1 MTEKFQIQNLIEQ
14 NQTRTVHRVRGSD
27 GTILRLTR
35 ILLDEDDRE
44 QLKRSQNLRGALAEL
59 KALRH
64 SSLAEVLDCGLD
76 EKGIPWVMSRWE
88 KGKLVGEIKIEEQE
102 IQTVSKYAN
111 RLLNDFGRMA
121 GVVNFDTA
129 EIFFSGENRESC
141 VFQIDYVR
149 WFSDIASGT
158 SPGMNYD
165 AKEQVRQLLAS
176 LAIKQLKLP
185 KKKEETNPI
194 PFVDE
199 RSPALRMNEP
209 VGEPWFGRLLV
220 WLCLIGALV
229 AIGWLTVEGM
239 GRVRENPR
247 AADWKARERP

>member
-1 MTEKFQIQNLIEQ
+1 
-14 NQTRTVHRVRGSD
+14 
-27 GTILRLTR
+27 
-35 ILLDEDDRE
+35 
-44 QLKRSQNLRGALAEL
+44 
-59 KALRH
+59 
-64 SSLAEVLDCGLD
+64 
-76 EKGIPWVMSRWE
+76 
-88 KGKLVGEIKIEEQE
+88 
-102 IQTVSKYAN
+102 
-111 RLLNDFGRMA
+111 
-121 GVVNFDTA
+121 
-129 EIFFSGENRESC
+129 
-141 VFQIDYVR
+141 
-149 WFSDIASGT
+149 

-247 AADWKARERP
+247 AAVERLRSFIRNASILRGVGWWRFQQSIE

>member
-1 MTEKFQIQNLIEQ
+1 MTAKFQIQNLIEQ
-14 NQTRTVHRVRGSD
+14 SQTRTVHRVRGSD

-35 ILLDEDDRE
+35 ILLEEDDRE
-44 QLKRSQNLRGALAEL
+44 HLKRSQNLRGALAEL

-64 SSLAEVLDCGLD
+64 SSLTEVLDCGLD

-88 KGKLVGEIKIEEQE
+88 KGKLVSEIKIEERE
-102 IQTVSKYAN
+102 IQTVSKHAN

-129 EIFFSGENRESC
+129 EIFFSGESPESC
-141 VFQIDYVR
+141 VFQIDYFR
-149 WFSDIASGT
+149 WFSDIAAGI
-158 SPGMNYD
+158 SPGTNYD

-176 LAIKQLKLP
+176 LAIKQLKFP

-199 RSPALRMNEP
+199 RSPALRIHEP
-209 VGEPWFGRLLV
+209 VGEPWFGRLLI

-239 GRVRENPR
+239 RRVRENPR
-247 AADWKARERP
+247 AVDWKVGERP

>member
-1 MTEKFQIQNLIEQ
+1 MTAKFQIQNLIEQ
-14 NQTRTVHRVRGSD
+14 SQTRTVHRVRGSD

-35 ILLDEDDRE
+35 ILLEEDDRE
-44 QLKRSQNLRGALAEL
+44 HLKRSQNLRGALEEL

-64 SSLAEVLDCGLD
+64 SSLTEVLDCGLD

-88 KGKLVGEIKIEEQE
+88 KGKLVSEIKIEERE
-102 IQTVSKYAN
+102 IQTVSKHAN
-111 RLLNDFGRMA
+111 RLLNDFGRMV

-129 EIFFSGENRESC
+129 EIFFSGESPESC
-141 VFQIDYVR
+141 VFQIDYFR
-149 WFSDIASGT
+149 WFSDIAAGI
-158 SPGMNYD
+158 SPGTNYD

-176 LAIKQLKLP
+176 LAIKQLKFP
-185 KKKEETNPI
+185 KKKKETNPI

-199 RSPALRMNEP
+199 RSPALRIHEP
-209 VGEPWFGRLLV
+209 VGEPWFGRLLI

-239 GRVRENPR
+239 RRVRENPR
-247 AADWKARERP
+247 AVDWKVGERP

>member
-1 MTEKFQIQNLIEQ
+1 MTAKFQIQNLIEQ
-14 NQTRTVHRVRGSD
+14 SQTRTVHRVRGSD

-35 ILLDEDDRE
+35 ILLEEDDRE
-44 QLKRSQNLRGALAEL
+44 HLKRSQNLRGALEEL

-64 SSLAEVLDCGLD
+64 SSLTEVLDCGLD

-88 KGKLVGEIKIEEQE
+88 KGKLVSEIKIEEHE
-102 IQTVSKYAN
+102 IQTVSKHAN
-111 RLLNDFGRMA
+111 QLLNDFGRMA
-121 GVVNFDTA
+121 GVVNFETA
-129 EIFFSGENRESC
+129 EIFFSGESPESC
-141 VFQIDYVR
+141 VFQIDYFR
-149 WFSDIASGT
+149 WFSDIAAGI
-158 SPGMNYD
+158 SPGTNYD

-176 LAIKQLKLP
+176 LAIKQLKFP

-199 RSPALRMNEP
+199 RSPALRIHEP
-209 VGEPWFGRLLV
+209 VGEPWFGRLLI

-247 AADWKARERP
+247 AVDWNVGERP

>member
-1 MTEKFQIQNLIEQ
+1 MTAKFQIQNLIEQ
-14 NQTRTVHRVRGSD
+14 SQTRTVHRVRGSD

-35 ILLDEDDRE
+35 IILEEDDRE
-44 QLKRSQNLRGALAEL
+44 HLKRAQNLRGALAEL

-64 SSLAEVLDCGLD
+64 SSLTEVLDCGLD

-88 KGKLVGEIKIEEQE
+88 KGKLVSEIKIEEQE
-102 IQTVSKYAN
+102 IQTVSKHAN
-111 RLLNDFGRMA
+111 QLLNDFGRMA
-121 GVVNFDTA
+121 GVVNFETA
-129 EIFFSGENRESC
+129 EIFFSGESPESC
-141 VFQIDYVR
+141 VFQIDYFR
-149 WFSDIASGT
+149 WFSDIAAGI
-158 SPGMNYD
+158 SPGTNYD

-176 LAIKQLKLP
+176 LAIKQLKFP

-199 RSPALRMNEP
+199 RSPALRIHEP
-209 VGEPWFGRLLV
+209 VGEPWFGRLLI

-247 AADWKARERP
+247 AVDWKVGERP

>member
-14 NQTRTVHRVRGSD
+14 SQTRTVHRVRGSD

-88 KGKLVGEIKIEEQE
+88 KGKLVSEIKIEEQE

-141 VFQIDYVR
+141 VFQIDYFR
-149 WFSDIASGT
+149 WFSDIASGI

-165 AKEQVRQLLAS
+165 AKEQVRQLLAG

-185 KKKEETNPI
+185 KKKETNPI

-199 RSPALRMNEP
+199 RSPALRIAEP
-209 VGEPWFGRLLV
+209 IRESWFGRLLI
-220 WLCLIGALV
+220 WLCLIGALA

-247 AADWKARERP
+247 ASDWKAGERP

>member
-1 MTEKFQIQNLIEQ
+1 MTAKFQIQNLIEQ
-14 NQTRTVHRVRGSD
+14 SQTRTVHRVRGSD

-35 ILLDEDDRE
+35 ILLEEDDRVH
-44 QLKRSQNLRGALAEL
+44 LKRSQNLRGALAEL

-64 SSLAEVLDCGLD
+64 SSLTEVLDCGLD

-88 KGKLVGEIKIEEQE
+88 KGKLVSEIKIEERE
-102 IQTVSKYAN
+102 IQTVSKHAN

-129 EIFFSGENRESC
+129 EIFFSGESPESC
-141 VFQIDYVR
+141 VFQIDYFR
-149 WFSDIASGT
+149 WFSDIAAGI
-158 SPGMNYD
+158 SPGTNYD

-176 LAIKQLKLP
+176 LAIKQLKFP

-199 RSPALRMNEP
+199 RSPALRIHEP
-209 VGEPWFGRLLV
+209 VGEPWFGRLLI

-239 GRVRENPR
+239 RRVRENPR
-247 AADWKARERP
+247 AVDWKVGERP

>member
-1 MTEKFQIQNLIEQ
+1 MTAKFQIQNLSEQ
-14 NQTRTVHRVRGSD
+14 SQTRTVHRVRGSD

-35 ILLDEDDRE
+35 IILEEDDRE
-44 QLKRSQNLRGALAEL
+44 HLKRSQNLRGALAEL

-64 SSLAEVLDCGLD
+64 SSLTEVLDCGLD

-88 KGKLVGEIKIEEQE
+88 KGKLVSEIKIEERE
-102 IQTVSKYAN
+102 IQTVSKHAN

-129 EIFFSGENRESC
+129 EIFFSGESPESC
-141 VFQIDYVR
+141 VFQIDYFR
-149 WFSDIASGT
+149 WFSDIAAGI
-158 SPGMNYD
+158 SPGTNYD

-176 LAIKQLKLP
+176 LAIKQLKFP

-199 RSPALRMNEP
+199 RSPALRIHEP
-209 VGEPWFGRLLV
+209 VGEPWFGRLLI

-239 GRVRENPR
+239 RRVRENPR
-247 AADWKARERP
+247 AVDWKVGERP

>member
-1 MTEKFQIQNLIEQ
+1 MTAKFQIQNLIEQ
-14 NQTRTVHRVRGSD
+14 SQTRTVHRVRGSD

-35 ILLDEDDRE
+35 ILLEEDDCE
-44 QLKRSQNLRGALAEL
+44 HLKRSQNLRGALAEL

-64 SSLAEVLDCGLD
+64 SSLTEVLDCGLD

-88 KGKLVGEIKIEEQE
+88 KGKLVSEIKIEERE
-102 IQTVSKYAN
+102 IQTVSKHAN

-121 GVVNFDTA
+121 GVGNFDTA
-129 EIFFSGENRESC
+129 EIFFSGESPESC
-141 VFQIDYVR
+141 VFQIDYFR
-149 WFSDIASGT
+149 WFSDIAAGI
-158 SPGMNYD
+158 SPGTNYD

-176 LAIKQLKLP
+176 LAIKQLKFP

-199 RSPALRMNEP
+199 RSPALRIHEP
-209 VGEPWFGRLLV
+209 VGEPWFGRLLI

-239 GRVRENPR
+239 RRVRENPR
-247 AADWKARERP
+247 AVDWKVGERP

>member
-14 NQTRTVHRVRGSD
+14 SQTRTVHRVRGSD
-27 GTILRLTR
+27 GTNLRLTR
-35 ILLDEDDRE
+35 ILLGEDERE

-88 KGKLVGEIKIEEQE
+88 KGKLVSEIKIEEQE

-141 VFQIDYVR
+141 VFQIDYFR
-149 WFSDIASGT
+149 WFSDIASGI

-165 AKEQVRQLLAS
+165 AKEQVRQLLAG

-185 KKKEETNPI
+185 KKKETNPI

-199 RSPALRMNEP
+199 RSPALRIAEP
-209 VGEPWFGRLLV
+209 IRESWFGRLLI
-220 WLCLIGALV
+220 WLCLIGALA

-247 AADWKARERP
+247 ASDWKAGERP